1 MPVRSVL
8 VVCAANICRSPSAA
22 ELLATLLRERGSD
35 ITVTSAGVTAVG
47 DRPACDLA
55 LSLVGHATTRRYAFE
70 GDEDVSS
77 HAGSHRSR
85 RITATDVDGADL
97 IVVMEQWHADAVL
110 ALSPTANVR
119 LLDRS
124 GDIPDP
130 HAIGYESHA
139 AVFGR
144 LRAAVAVVADEL
156 GLAVSD

>member
-1 MPVRSVL
+1 MPVHSVL

-22 ELLATLLRERGSD
+22 ELLATLLRERGSR
-35 ITVTSAGVTAVG
+35 IVVVSAGVTAVG

-70 GDEDVSS
+70 GIEDVSS

-85 RITATDVDGADL
+85 RITLTDIETADV
-97 IVVMEQWHADAVL
+97 IVVMEQWHADEVL
-110 ALSPTANVR
+110 ALAPDADVR
-119 LLDRS
+119 LLDPS

-156 GLAVSD
+156 AGEKSD